1 MTPLIVIGGYLAL
14 LLLVGLM
21 GHRVFRGTSTD
32 YFLASRSIGP
42 FMLLMSLFGT
52 TMTAFALVGS
62 TGKAYVLGIGVFGLM
77 ASWAAIVH
85 PAMFHFVGTRVWELG
100 SRLGHVTQVQLFRD
114 RFESPLLGAI
124 LFPILVGL
132 VIPYLLIG
140 ILGAGV
146 TVAAVT
152 KGAVSPALTGGV
164 VCLVVLTY
172 VFFGG
177 IRAATFAN
185 TFQTLVF
192 LAVGVLTFFTIA
204 DALGGAEAAT
214 ARTAAFRPELLSR
227 GDLISQPHFLSYG
240 LVGMSVGMFPHLFQH
255 WLTARSRETF
265 RLSIIWHPI
274 LVMLVWLP
282 CVMMGVWAAGL
293 HASGELTLP
302 PHKANAVLGIM
313 VAHFTG
319 PWMSGVLTAGIL
331 AAIMS
336 SLDSQFLALGTMF
349 TEDIMNRGDR
359 ELPEE
364 RKIWMA
370 RAFITALVV
379 GTWLL
384 SLITTRG
391 IFDLGVWCF
400 SGFSGLTP
408 LVIAALYW
416 KRATKVGAI
425 ACVLATA
432 ISWTALFVA
441 SHQPGA
447 HEGGEFLVAGV
458 MPVTWI
464 FGSSALA
471 LVLGS
476 LMSQPPS
483 EETIGR
489 YFPEQGTVS

>member
-1 MTPLIVIGGYLAL
+1 MTPLIVIGGYLGL
-14 LLLVGLM
+14 LLGVGLL
-21 GHRVFRGTSTD
+21 GHRLFRGTSTD

-85 PAMFHFVGTRVWELG
+85 PAMFHFVGRRVWDLG
-100 SRLGHVTQVQLFRD
+100 HRLGHVTQVQLFRD
-114 RFESPLLGAI
+114 RFESPLLGAL

-140 ILGAGV
+140 VLGAGA

-152 KGAVSPALTGGV
+152 KGAVSPALTSAV
-164 VCLVVLTY
+164 VSAVVLVY
-172 VFFGG
+172 VSFGG

-214 ARTAAFRPELLSR
+214 ARTALLRPELLSR
-227 GDLISQPHFLSYG
+227 GDLITQPHFLSYA

-255 WLTARSRETF
+255 WLTARSSSAF
-265 RLSIIWHPI
+265 NLSIVWHPL

-293 HASGELTLP
+293 HASGELALP
-302 PHKANAVLGIM
+302 PAKANAVLGIM

-349 TEDIMNRGDR
+349 TEDIAARIDENLS
-359 ELPEE
+359 ETK
-364 RKIWMA
+364 KIWMA
-370 RAFITALVV
+370 RGFIAAIVI

-384 SLITTRG
+384 SLFTTRG

-400 SGFSGLTP
+400 SGFTGLTP

-416 KRATKVGAI
+416 RRATRIGAI
-425 ACVLATA
+425 ACVLTTA
-432 ISWTALFVA
+432 VAWTTLFIA
-441 SHQPGA
+441 SLQPGA
-447 HEGGEFLVAGV
+447 AEHGEFLVGGV
-458 MPVTWI
+458 MPVVWI
-464 FGSSALA
+464 FGASSLA
-471 LVLGS
+471 LVVGS
-476 LMSQPPS
+476 LLSTPPS
-483 EETIGR
+483 DATLAR
-489 YFPEQGTVS
+489 YFPGPEEAA